1 MFSYCID
8 EDKNLIK
15 TKADGEISVK
25 DLSIHMDKVVND
37 EKYTQGMNTIVDLT
51 KVFLNMSIADIFSIK
66 QLLKKQEGIRKKGKW
81 AIFVESS
88 TIKSMLSFAVS
99 TITLKEIKMK
109 VFDNEKEAMDWI
121 EKENK

>member
-15 TKADGEISVK
+15 TKAEGEISVK
-25 DLSIHMDKVVND
+25 DLNIHMDKVVND
-37 EKYTQGMNTIVDLT
+37 KKYTQGMNTIVDLT
-51 KVFLNMSIADIFSIK
+51 KAFLNMSIQDLFLIK
-66 QLLKKQEGIRKKGKW
+66 EILKRQEKLRKKGKW

-88 TIKSMLSFAVS
+88 TIKNMLYFAVS
-99 TITLKEIKMK
+99 TIVMKEIKMK

-121 EKENK
+121 EKEHN